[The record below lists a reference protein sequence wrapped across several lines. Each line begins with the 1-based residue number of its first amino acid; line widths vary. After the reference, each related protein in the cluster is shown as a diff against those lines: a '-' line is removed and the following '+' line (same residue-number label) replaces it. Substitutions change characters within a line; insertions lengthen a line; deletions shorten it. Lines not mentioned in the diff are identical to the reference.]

1 MTIGHKT
8 IPHSNSCPV
17 QMSLVSCTLQADTF
31 ALQLR
36 DLGELQHLTIGHDG
50 HGWGSGWH
58 LKKVVVTHAATGRQ
72 WLFPCGR
79 WLDENRED
87 GLTVRT
93 LKVGCPCTV
102 AGWNC
107 RLPARAHCGWAHQ
120 DVSCLQP

>member
-1 MTIGHKT
+1 
-8 IPHSNSCPV
+8 
-17 QMSLVSCTLQADTF
+17 MSAVSCTLQADTF

-36 DLGELQHLTIGHDG
+36 DLGELQQLTIGHDG

-58 LKKVVVTHAATGRQ
+58 LKKVVVTHTATGRQ

-79 WLDENRED
+79 WLNENRED

-93 LKVGCPCTV
+93 LKVGYLCTV

-107 RLPARAHCGWAHQ
+107 RLPVVVHYEWPHQ
-120 DVSCLQP
+120 M